1 MRQIHLLL
9 RGKLELN
16 EYEAEMTEEFKNK
29 ILKEKEEDRI
39 KADAIKKRENGI
51 AVARLISFLAAFVLT
66 YLGLVN
72 GNYFL
77 PAGIVLFVAFFI
89 SIPNFNYSCC
99 SLISKT
105 FIISSK

>member
-1 MRQIHLLL
+1 
-9 RGKLELN
+9 
-16 EYEAEMTEEFKNK
+16 MTEEFKNK

-89 SIPNFNYSCC
+89 
-99 SLISKT
+99 LIR
-105 FIISSK
+105 ISSFFIKFIFSENFYCINNTKIRNTI